1 MVDGK
6 IQRGALGAA
15 GEIGHMSINFEGPQC
30 QCGNKG
36 CLELYCSEKAILK
49 AAKCLSKPILD
60 FESLVT
66 EYRAGNSAV
75 TEIVNRA
82 AEMFGIGIANI
93 AYLFN
98 PGVVVVGGSYKKLG
112 DSFLDQVNRTVRRH
126 IYPLFYQN
134 IGLQFSALEHDS
146 CLIGIGAVVF
156 DRLLKKPS
164 FLLDH

>member
-1 MVDGK
+1 M
-6 IQRGALGAA
+6 GAA

-82 AEMFGIGIANI
+82 
-93 AYLFN
+93 LR
-98 PGVVVVGGSYKKLG
+98 KC
-112 DSFLDQVNRTVRRH
+112 
-126 IYPLFYQN
+126 
-134 IGLQFSALEHDS
+134 SALVLRILRIF
-146 CLIGIGAVVF
+146 LILA
-156 DRLLKKPS
+156 
-164 FLLDH
+164 

>member
-93 AYLFN
+93 AYL
-98 PGVVVVGGSYKKLG
+98 
-112 DSFLDQVNRTVRRH
+112 
-126 IYPLFYQN
+126 
-134 IGLQFSALEHDS
+134 
-146 CLIGIGAVVF
+146 LILA
-156 DRLLKKPS
+156 
-164 FLLDH
+164 